1 MVEPDRRSIAR
12 DPVREFIRA
21 FNEGD
26 LEGFVAVLD
35 PEVEIH
41 SGRGLRKGREAA
53 RAWATRAPGGVQQ
66 TIELEELIED
76 GTEGGA
82 GAAVANIL
90 RHWHWAEDEAK
101 AGVERMA
108 WVFELRDH
116 RIRSWRPFDDRA
128 EALHATGFRA

>member
-1 MVEPDRRSIAR
+1 MTRSR

-21 FNEGD
+21 FNDGD
-26 LEGFVAVLD
+26 LDAFVAVLD

-41 SGRGLRKGREAA
+41 SGRGLRKGRDAA
-53 RAWATRAPGGVQQ
+53 RVWATKSRGGVLQ

-82 GAAVANIL
+82 GAAVANIV
-90 RHWHWAEDEAK
+90 RHWHWAEDETK
-101 AGVERMA
+101 AGAERMA

-116 RIRSWRPFDDRA
+116 RVLSWRPFDDRV
-128 EALHATGFRA
+128 EALHAAGFRA